1 MSSKLLGIV
10 SVIIEVIVI
19 VIVIVIMAG
28 NLGNPNNLSFA
39 PTTSGGLVA
48 DWIDLDDIF
57 SSTTHYYYY
66 YY

>member
-1 MSSKLLGIV
+1 M
-10 SVIIEVIVI
+10 IIEVI

-28 NLGNPNNLSFA
+28 NEGNPNNLSFA
-39 PTTSGGLVA
+39 PKTSGGFVA